1 MSEIMLNFNILRDLG
16 RSAVRCSTRDEA
28 RILIDE
34 MFRQH
39 PQLVEKYWSDRD
51 HRWGQYKSNTTY
63 GLHIFDKESETMQI
77 ARDQYWINHGYTVV
91 DLRDLICGR
100 VDYGEF
106 STAVES
112 IGSLFGL
119 EG

>member
-1 MSEIMLNFNILRDLG
+1 MSEVNLNFDVLRNMG
-16 RSAVRCSTRDEA
+16 PSAVKCSTRDEA

-34 MFRQH
+34 MFRQY
-39 PQLVEKYWSDRD
+39 PQLVEKYWSNRD
-51 HRWGQYKSNTTY
+51 SRWGQYKPNTTY

-77 ARDQYWINHGYTVV
+77 ASDSYWINHGYTVV
-91 DLRDLICGR
+91 ELRDLICDR
-100 VDYGEF
+100 ADYGEF